1 MATLPTITDLGRRP
15 VPNPQRAVAQISPN
29 AATAVSRAV
38 SGLGDAASQVGFEM
52 IDREATAAA
61 KERDAIVSEQI
72 RSLLY
77 DPTNGFM
84 NLEGGTAVQQRQAML
99 ERLDGLKTSSMEGLS
114 RPAQKKFQ
122 DALTNRIESAKQ
134 SIDIHTSTARK
145 TWLEGASAAR
155 MEAAYQDAL
164 VSPAA
169 TAQSISNI
177 TSELRGKA
185 LRDGWSPE
193 QLSLETQKATSKIYN
208 DQILRVASTDPVA
221 AMQYLREKQ
230 DQMLPSDVVN
240 LEAKL
245 QPAVKEYIG
254 WQRGRELFHNVS
266 APAMASFKA
275 LEDAAGFP
283 LKVTSGYRDSKH
295 NEAVGG
301 AKGSQ
306 HIHGNA
312 FDIDVSG
319 LSIEQRQDLIRK
331 ARAAGF
337 SGIGVYNNA
346 LHFDVGGDRAWGPS
360 YHRDSLPEWAA
371 DAVVSPIG
379 GTPSMW
385 ETVLGEEDPAIRKSM
400 IDAISLEQSVAD
412 GQRKAESAAARDAAF
427 QLIEAGGLLT
437 QLPLEQRQALGEEAM
452 SALTTYQAK
461 KNAKEPIETDPE
473 AYLGLRKLQASDP
486 GAFRQ
491 VDMTKYVDK
500 LSETD
505 WQQFVD
511 AQTEPADPAK
521 AVAASTLMTTASRM
535 IEAVGINVNDEPGT
549 DDAKRVAEIQTQL
562 LLWQDDYMKQNNGKV
577 PGPLEIDQQAARML
591 VPVTINPPGPMNEQ
605 DVLSFELGGVDVSSD
620 DLLRSDITI
629 GDVQYPADR
638 VAQAAQAL
646 IGAGMPVTAQNIVAL
661 LGMVP

>member
-1 MATLPTITDLGRRP
+1 MGRRP
-15 VPNPQRAVAQISPN
+15 IPAPQRAIAQVSPRAASAVAD
-29 AATAVSRAV
+29 AVSA
-38 SGLGDAASQVGFEM
+38 LGDEASRVGFEM
-52 IDREATAAA
+52 IDREATAEA
-61 KERDAIVSEQI
+61 KDRDALVSDQI
-72 RSLLY
+72 RGLLY
-77 DPTNGFM
+77 DPQGGFM
-84 NLEGGTAVQQRQAML
+84 NLEGGTAVQRRQAVVGQL
-99 ERLDGLKTSSMEGLS
+99 EGIKSKAMEGLS
-114 RPAQKKFQ
+114 RPAQKKLQ
-122 DALTNRIESAKQ
+122 DVLDRRIESAML
-134 SIDIHTSTARK
+134 SVDTHSASARK
-145 TWLEGASAAR
+145 TWVAGASAAR
-155 MEAAYQDAL
+155 IESAYQDSLAD
-164 VSPAA
+164 PAS
-169 TAQSISNI
+169 TAANI
-177 TSELRGKA
+177 GLITGELRGRA
-185 LRDGWSPE
+185 VDEGWAPE
-193 QLSLETQKATSKIYN
+193 KLDLEVQKATSKVYN
-208 DQILRVASTDPVA
+208 DQTIRIASTDPVA
-221 AMQYLREKQ
+221 AMQYLRQNQ
-230 DQMLPSDVVN
+230 DNMLPADVVN

-245 QPAVKEYIG
+245 QPAVKEFIG
-254 WQRGRELFHNVS
+254 WQKGRELFANVS

-275 LEDAAGFP
+275 LEDAIGYP
-283 LKVTSGYRDSKH
+283 LKVNSAFRDAAH

-306 HIHGNA
+306 HVHGNA
-312 FDIDVSG
+312 FDVDVSG

-505 WQQFVD
+505 WQQFVN

-535 IEAVGINVNDEPGT
+535 IEAAGINVNDEPGT